1 MATNLQ
7 LDDQLVSEALT
18 LSGKRSKRE
27 AVNEALEE
35 YVRRRKQQK
44 ILEFFGKMDAT
55 AGWDYKQE
63 RRNP

>member
-44 ILEFFGKMDAT
+44 ILEFFGTLDET
-55 AGWDYKQE
+55 AGWDYKKE
-63 RRNP
+63 RQTP